1 MPGVYLLLIILIS
14 GIQLAFSQNQLK
26 EVLNGMS
33 DVKLDKTKSIKQLS
47 GIYPCFLNDY
57 ENALI
62 AVSDPVFD
70 PKVAFEQAYKRLL
83 MLHALKNAQ
92 GKGMSDFYTDENKL
106 AFLTNYEEI
115 CFLHAD
121 FEFDP
126 EVLKPDIKIQL
137 KTGEM
142 ILVLLP
148 GYKTGDFLKKFQTKI
163 YIYNKESQLDQ
174 TNKLT
179 GKIQIE
185 NNIVDKINNKIEIDQ
200 TNIHI
205 INHFKQIVESKHN
218 QKVTFNHQIKTYYLP
233 EDNCRQIQQ
242 DTTITSISTVNGL
255 WNAMMHLYAMDIIN
269 NLKPEFE
276 KMKHVSDRYDDNLIT
291 LNRESG
297 NVNFSTWIRKIYF
310 QNNELSLKSEFEKLN
325 KN

>member
-1 MPGVYLLLIILIS
+1 MPRLYLLLVILIT
-14 GIQLAFSQNQLK
+14 GNQYVFSQNQLK
-26 EVLNGMS
+26 EVINKIS
-33 DVKLDKTKSIKQLS
+33 DIRSEKKTSIKQLS
-47 GIYPCFLNDY
+47 GIYPCLLNNY

-70 PKVAFEQAYKRLL
+70 NNVAYDQAYIRLL

-106 AFLTNYEEI
+106 AFLSNYEEI

-126 EVLKPDIKIQL
+126 EILKPDIKIQMN
-137 KTGEM
+137 TGEL
-142 ILVLLP
+142 ILILLP
-148 GYKTGDFLKKFQTKI
+148 GYKTGNFKMKFQTKI

-179 GKIQIE
+179 GKIQIDNTIIDE
-185 NNIVDKINNKIEIDQ
+185 LSNQIETDQ
-200 TNIHI
+200 SNIHI
-205 INHFKQIVESKHN
+205 INHLNQIVESKHN
-218 QKVTFNHQIKTYYLP
+218 QEITFNHQFKTYYLL
-233 EDNCRQIQQ
+233 EDNCKQAQH
-242 DTTITSISTVNGL
+242 DTTVTTISTVNGL
-255 WNAMMHLYAMDIIN
+255 WNAMMHLYAKDILN

-276 KMKHVSDRYDDNLIT
+276 KIKHVGDHYDQNMMS

-297 NVNFSTWIRKIYF
+297 NVNLSTWIRKINF
-310 QNNELSLKSEFEKLN
+310 LNNELSLNSEFEKLN